1 MIHHLKQ
8 IAHFIMTSVSLITA
22 FGVFMHD
29 GRVDKATL
37 TAFRIYERP
46 TLVATSGLTQFK
58 DFIST
63 DAHTHPDHNTARSLF
78 ASFNYQSPSVPPR
91 EKSQLRRHLLQNFE
105 PQGRHAFDNSNLPIL
120 T

>member
-1 MIHHLKQ
+1 M
-8 IAHFIMTSVSLITA
+8 MTSISLITA
-22 FGVFMHD
+22 LGVFMHD

-46 TLVATSGLTQFK
+46 SLVTGSGMTQFK

-63 DAHTHPDHNTARSLF
+63 DAHTHPDHNAAKSLF
-78 ASFNYQSPSVPPR
+78 ASFNYQSPSIPPR
-91 EKSQLRRHLLQNFE
+91 EKKQLRRHLMQNFI
-105 PQGRHAFDNSNLPIL
+105 PQGRHAFDNANLPIL